1 MMKKISLILLAS
13 AVAFGSAF
21 AENFKYGNF
30 GGSIEASKKAGYDG
44 VQFWLGRKDQDDKGG
59 YSKQSLE
66 NMKAT
71 LKKNGMLACGICVGC
86 YHQFLFEE
94 DKNVVEYMKNV
105 VDNAAE
111 LGADNILIPFFGKSS
126 LYKNG
131 NELRYERLFPL
142 VQKLKEIAPYAA
154 KKGVN
159 LALETTLLAKDE
171 IRLLDMINEPN
182 VKIYFDTLNTAWA
195 GENPADALRLL
206 GKDRIA
212 QIHIKADSEFFDQ
225 AKRPN
230 LDECFKAILDIK
242 YDGWIVHEQV
252 NPPKKNPYNEV
263 IERNLKLF
271 KNSVL
276 EKK

>member
-21 AENFKYGNF
+21 ADNFKYGNF

-66 NMKAT
+66 NMKAS

-206 GKDRIA
+206 GKDRRFTSRRIRNFSTKPKDPISTNA
-212 QIHIKADSEFFDQ
+212 SRRFSTSSTTAGLSTNRLI
-225 AKRPN
+225 
-230 LDECFKAILDIK
+230 
-242 YDGWIVHEQV
+242 
-252 NPPKKNPYNEV
+252 PPKRTRTTK
-263 IERNLKLF
+263 
-271 KNSVL
+271 SSSAT
-276 EKK
+276 